1 MANKGHLLIM
11 AMKEKRKNQSNLT
24 YNVTFTTQLT
34 LCLSLNSSKKAHIEG
49 FAQND

>member
-1 MANKGHLLIM
+1 MG
-11 AMKEKRKNQSNLT
+11 MKEKRKNQSNWT

-34 LCLSLNSSKKAHIEG
+34 LCLSLNSSKKVHIEG